1 MASPLSRAQND
12 ELAEIARKNGGTLSN
27 EDLLAAVQK
36 RGEKSSLYL
45 MIFDCGDDDAAYRY
59 RLERCRWILRHASFS
74 FRAVGNPEPM
84 ETRRVL
90 SVKGE
95 KGLVFM
101 LTERAVK
108 KHRRSLVGECK
119 DELIEW
125 RRKWTAILGQPKV
138 DEILEF
144 EAVHEQAAE

>member
-1 MASPLSRAQND
+1 
-12 ELAEIARKNGGTLSN
+12 
-27 EDLLAAVQK
+27 
-36 RGEKSSLYL
+36 
-45 MIFDCGDDDAAYRY
+45 
-59 RLERCRWILRHASFS
+59 
-74 FRAVGNPEPM
+74 M